1 MFKLFSIGDMIHQR
15 VNSIKEKLNNLVS
28 KKKLL
33 NKLLIEKEKK
43 NQEFVVFLFIFC
55 FILFVI
61 KKKYNKKYPL
71 NL

>member
-1 MFKLFSIGDMIHQR
+1 MFKIFSIGDMVHQR

-28 KKKLL
+28 KKKIL
-33 NKLLIEKEKK
+33 NKLLIEKKKK